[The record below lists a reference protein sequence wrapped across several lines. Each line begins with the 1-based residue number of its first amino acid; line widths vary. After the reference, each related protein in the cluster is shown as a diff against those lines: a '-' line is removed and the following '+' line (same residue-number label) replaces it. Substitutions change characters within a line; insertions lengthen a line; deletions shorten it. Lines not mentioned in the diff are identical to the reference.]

1 MTVALSEQDHQLIK
15 DQIQS
20 NVSSLIYNSN
30 NSIRSKSSDQFFL
43 TQFDSIINE

>member
-15 DQIQS
+15 DHIQS
-20 NVSSLIYNSN
+20 NVSSLIYNS
-30 NSIRSKSSDQFFL
+30 SIRSKSSDQFFL